1 MKILV
6 VEPMRA
12 PYEKEMA
19 PSLTEMQAVVGGTI
33 QAIYPFEEPVA
44 LICNDEA
51 KLLGMPLNRA
61 LYDGSGRIYDVVAGT
76 LFLCNAPLDSS
87 EFASLDDDQIQRF
100 KRLFRYPERFVRI
113 GNHVVAVQVEESEK
127 GEVQCPSTKLMPR

>member
-1 MKILV
+1 MRILV

-51 KLLGMPLNRA
+51 KLLGMEGNR
-61 LYDGSGRIYDVVAGT
+61 R
-76 LFLCNAPLDSS
+76 LDSGS
-87 EFASLDDDQIQRF
+87 IIAGPFFVIGEAGENFRSLTDAEVSRYLQVYAEPHQISQR
-100 KRLFRYPERFVRI
+100 
-113 GNHVVAVQVEESEK
+113 
-127 GEVQCPSTKLMPR
+127 EVQADMGFTFYCF